1 MLLAIPYCCIFKMAL
16 LQRCKKI
23 IMISW
28 QSILLY
34 FQDGLNQ
41 SVVARMV
48 EKFMISGQSILLLFI
63 RKN

>member
-34 FQDGLNQ
+34 FQDGLSQ

-48 EKFMISGQSILLLFI
+48 EKFMISG
-63 RKN
+63 